1 MVVTLATLTFERD
14 GNTDGATACT
24 KRVNMSSRALV
35 GNVSEWLRQTVEMF
49 DASQS
54 VANVNIAVAKSAPK
68 GATAV
73 AYAVAT
79 KGAVARQLGVNRSGL
94 DANNFDGKVGQ
105 LLAVPNGDGVVY
117 AIGVGDPDSI
127 DLAAV
132 RTAAANFARA
142 TSKHAHLA
150 INLADLGH
158 LDAKAAGHAGA
169 EGALLG
175 SYRYVG
181 LKNDESGASKL
192 TDLTLIAG
200 DKRTKGVQQGAD
212 RGAIV
217 AGAAALSRELANTPP
232 TYLNAKDIAVKA
244 VEIGAATGLEVEV
257 FNKDQLTQMGCGG
270 MIGVNR
276 GSTEPPRMIKLTY
289 SPRTAKNAKVAHLAM
304 VGKGVMYDSGG
315 ISLKPSNPSHVAMKM
330 DMSGAAS
337 VLSAMSALKALK
349 CKAKVTAWLMC
360 TDNMPSGSA
369 LKLGDVLTMRNGKTV
384 EIHNTD
390 AEGRLVLADGLSLAV
405 EDEPDGIVDIATL
418 TGSALGALGTEIA
431 CLLGTNQDF
440 VEQVK
445 TSSADVDEPVWQLPM
460 ETKRYRKLLDSVVAD
475 MRNIGG
481 PYGGT
486 ITAGIFLSEFTG
498 DVPYA
503 HLDIAGPM
511 ENAGDGGLQAKGASG
526 FGTRLLIDLACNFTA
541 PTDGA
546 SHTA

>member
-1 MVVTLATLTFERD
+1 M
-14 GNTDGATACT
+14 
-24 KRVNMSSRALV
+24 LV
-35 GNVSEWLRQTVEMF
+35 RKVSAVLRQTVEMI

-54 VANVNIAVAKSAPK
+54 VANVSVAVAKSTPK
-68 GATAV
+68 DATAV
-73 AYAVAT
+73 AYAVAA
-79 KGAVARQLGVNRSGL
+79 KGAVPRQLGVNRAGL
-94 DANNFDGKVGQ
+94 DANNFNGKVGQ
-105 LLAVPNGDGVVY
+105 MLAVPHADGVAY

-127 DLAAV
+127 DLTGL
-132 RTAAANFARA
+132 RNAAANFARKTA
-142 TSKHAHLA
+142 KHERIA
-150 INLADLGH
+150 ITLADLGH
-158 LDAKAAGHAGA
+158 LDAKAAGQAVA

-181 LKNDESGASKL
+181 LKNDESGASQL
-192 TDLTLIAG
+192 SELTLIAG
-200 DKRTKGVQQGAD
+200 DKRLKGVQQGVD
-212 RGAIV
+212 RGVAI
-217 AGAAALSRELANTPP
+217 AGAAALARELANMPP
-232 TYLNAKDIAVKA
+232 TELNANDIADRA
-244 VEIGAATGLEVEV
+244 VEIAAATGLDVEV
-257 FNKDQLTQMGCGG
+257 FNKDQLTAMGCGG

-276 GSTEPPRMIKLTY
+276 GSTEPPRMVKLTY
-289 SPRTAKNAKVAHLAM
+289 SPKNPSGHLGM

-330 DMSGAAS
+330 DMSGAAA

-369 LKLGDVLTMRNGKTV
+369 LKLGDVLTMHNGKTV

-405 EDEPDGIVDIATL
+405 EEGVDGIVDIATL

-431 CLLGTNQDF
+431 CVLGTNQDF

-445 TSSADVDEPVWQLPM
+445 TSAADVDEPVWQLPM

-481 PYGGT
+481 PYAGT
-486 ITAGIFLSEFTG
+486 ITASIFLTEFTG

-511 ENAGDGGLQAKGASG
+511 ENPSDSGVQAKGASG
-526 FGTRLLIDLACNFTA
+526 FGARLLIDLACNFA
-541 PTDGA
+541 VPAEGA
-546 SHTA
+546 AHTA

>member
-1 MVVTLATLTFERD
+1 
-14 GNTDGATACT
+14 
-24 KRVNMSSRALV
+24 
-35 GNVSEWLRQTVEMF
+35 MF

-54 VANVNIAVAKSAPK
+54 VANVNVAVAKTAPK
-68 GATAV
+68 DATAV

-79 KGAVARQLGVNRSGL
+79 KGAVPRQLGMNRAGLEANDFSGKS
-94 DANNFDGKVGQ
+94 GEM
-105 LLAVPNGDGVVY
+105 LAVPNADGVVY
-117 AIGVGDPDSI
+117 AVGVGDPDSI
-127 DLAAV
+127 DLASV
-132 RTAAANFARA
+132 RTASANFARA
-142 TSKHAHLA
+142 AAKHAHIA
-150 INLADLGH
+150 INLANLDH
-158 LDAKAAGHAGA
+158 LDAAAAGHAVA

-181 LKNDESGASKL
+181 LKSDESSAAKL
-192 TDLTLIAG
+192 TDLTLIVG
-200 DKRTKGVQQGAD
+200 DKRKKAAQQGAA
-212 RGAIV
+212 RGAVV
-217 AGAAALSRELANTPP
+217 AGAAALARELANTPP
-232 TYLNAKDIAVKA
+232 SYLNAKDIAAKA
-244 VEIGAATGLEVEV
+244 VELGAATGLEVEV

-270 MIGVNR
+270 MVGVNS
-276 GSTEPPRMIKLTY
+276 GSTEPPRMVKLSYT
-289 SPRTAKNAKVAHLAM
+289 PKNASKNSDVPHLAM

-330 DMSGAAS
+330 DMSGAAA
-337 VLSAMSALKALK
+337 VLSAMSALEALK
-349 CKAKVTAWLMC
+349 CTSKVTAWLMC

-390 AEGRLVLADGLSLAV
+390 AEGRLVLADGLSLAA
-405 EDEPDGIVDIATL
+405 EEEPDGIVDIATL
-418 TGSALGALGTEIA
+418 TGSALGALGTDIA
-431 CLLGTNQDF
+431 CVLGTNQDF

-481 PYGGT
+481 PYAGT
-486 ITAGIFLSEFTG
+486 ITASIFLSEFTG

-511 ENAGDGGLQAKGASG
+511 ENQADAGVQAKGASG

-541 PTDGA
+541 PAAGA
-546 SHTA
+546 AATS